1 MYSHNCHSNKFT
13 GSLVGTKPYIK
24 TMILFPKKKTCS
36 QKRKPYIKTKNVIII
51 NYVQH
56 TGMSGIPQRGKV
68 KKSKNTYKQRL
79 KP

>member
-24 TMILFPKKKTCS
+24 TMILLPKEK
-36 QKRKPYIKTKNVIII
+36 KPYIKTKNVIII
-51 NYVQH
+51 NYVEH

-68 KKSKNTYKQRL
+68 KNSKNTYMRGL
-79 KP
+79 NP